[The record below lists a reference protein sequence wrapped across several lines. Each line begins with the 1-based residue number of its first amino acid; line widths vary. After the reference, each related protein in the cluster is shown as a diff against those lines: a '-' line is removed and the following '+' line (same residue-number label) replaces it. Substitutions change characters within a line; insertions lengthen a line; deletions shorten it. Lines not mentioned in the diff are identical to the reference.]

1 MKDCGWI
8 RKHWHEYGR
17 EIQKKKVCQLIT
29 LILSTYFVL
38 KHYHHTQFRV
48 SLSEQGE
55 EGKKKTFGHSLDSF
69 IDVSS
74 YWQK

>member
-38 KHYHHTQFRV
+38 KHYHLTQFRV
-48 SLSEQGE
+48 RRRRR
-55 EGKKKTFGHSLDSF
+55 KKKTKTFGHSPDSF
-69 IDVSS
+69 MDVLS